1 MAIEKVAAE
10 ETKKNAIDLMITMV
24 VDELAED
31 LQLKPTELLPEF
43 MASET
48 GKLLYDESSKVWWNG
63 PSDIAEMYKA
73 EIANKEQNNFFIEGL
88 QGAGKTTFVQRLSDE
103 LKDYTVFR
111 EGDYSPVELAWC
123 AYVT

>member
-1 MAIEKVAAE
+1 MAIEKVVAE
-10 ETKKNAIDLMITMV
+10 ETKNNAIDLMITMV

-31 LQLKPTELLPEF
+31 LQLEPTELLPKF